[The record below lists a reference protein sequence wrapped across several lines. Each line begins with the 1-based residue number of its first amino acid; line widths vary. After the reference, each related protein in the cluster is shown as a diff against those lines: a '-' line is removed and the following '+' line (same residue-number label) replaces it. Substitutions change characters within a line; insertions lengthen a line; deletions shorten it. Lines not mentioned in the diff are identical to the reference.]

1 MNNSYTSNIR
11 QGFTLIEL
19 LVVVLII
26 GILASVAL
34 PQYQKAVE
42 KSRMAEAVILVKAI
56 ADANQIYYMANGQYA
71 GIGDLE
77 LLDINIPGTAYFYEG
92 NRIQTKEFIYSPA
105 GTNGEPHLALAQR
118 RPLAQSYYIWI
129 SREEPNKIKCTT
141 YPQVSSIQKQLCDQL
156 NQNGTL

>member
-11 QGFTLIEL
+11 KGFTLIEL

-77 LLDINIPGTAYFYEG
+77 LLDINIPGAIFDGAGART
-92 NRIQTKEFIYSPA
+92 QTKYFIYSPL
-105 GTNGEPHLALAQR
+105 GTNGTELAVAQR
-118 RPLAQSYYIWI
+118 QPFKQSYYIWI

-141 YPQVSSIQKQLCDQL
+141 YPQVSSIQKQLCEQL

>member
-34 PQYQKAVE
+34 PQYTKAVE
-42 KSRMAEAVILVKAI
+42 KSRMAEAIVLVRAI
-56 ADANQIYYMANGQYA
+56 ANANQIYYMANGQYA

-77 LLDINIPGTAYFYEG
+77 LLDINIPGAIFDSAGART
-92 NRIQTKEFIYSPA
+92 QTKYFIYSPL
-105 GTNGEPHLALAQR
+105 GNNGLELALAQR
-118 RPLAQSYYIWI
+118 QPFAQSYYIWI

>member
-34 PQYQKAVE
+34 PQCQKAVE

-77 LLDINIPGTAYFYEG
+77 LLDINIPGAIFDSAGART
-92 NRIQTKEFIYSPA
+92 QTKYFIYSPL
-105 GTNGEPHLALAQR
+105 GTLGPELAVAQR
-118 RPLAQSYYIWI
+118 QPFTQSYYIWI

>member
-56 ADANQIYYMANGQYA
+56 AEANQVYYMANGQYA

-77 LLDINIPGTAYFYEG
+77 LLDINIPGAIFEDAGT
-92 NRIQTKEFIYSPA
+92 RTQTKHFIYSPL
-105 GTNGEPHLALAQR
+105 GTLGTELAVAQR
-118 RPLAQSYYIWI
+118 QPFKQSYYIWI